1 MENIDFSDILKKDE
15 EVIATTR
22 ACSKTIAVRAMLPF
36 LSIGIFIT
44 LMFIPLLCTVLGH
57 DPIEWCMLL
66 MPGLF
71 FILAI
76 VFGVLASKAG
86 KNYAVCLTQKRVIIK
101 HGIFTKNYRTF
112 LIERVTGNIVSS
124 CTQSI
129 LNRKDT
135 AVSLNV
141 RIELYPVGHNNVTIY
156 TQPIFDG
163 RDFLNKIEEVV
174 KKNSEELK
182 IEQIKE

>member
-1 MENIDFSDILKKDE
+1 MEEFSDILKKDE
-15 EVIATTR
+15 EVIATAK
-22 ACSKTIAVRAMLPF
+22 ACPKTIAIRAMLPF
-36 LSIGIFIT
+36 LGVGTFILIT
-44 LMFIPLLCTVLGH
+44 FIPILCTVLGH
-57 DPIEWCMLL
+57 DPIEWCMLI

-71 FILAI
+71 YILAAI
-76 VFGVLASKAG
+76 FGILASKAG
-86 KNYAVCLTQKRVIIK
+86 KNYAVCLTQKRVIVK
-101 HGIFTKNYRTF
+101 YGIFTKNYRTF
-112 LIERVTGNIVSS
+112 LIERVTGNIVST
-124 CTQSI
+124 CNQSFF
-129 LNRKDT
+129 NRKDT